1 MRCFMYEYEKVTNL
15 EKLYLLTKIHKRLY
29 DVPGRRVISNCGTPT
44 ENVSELIMQE
54 GWSYIKDAED
64 CLKKIQ
70 NMGKISQNSIL
81 VTADVAGL
89 YPNIPHN
96 TGLKALKDKLDCRQ
110 NEKIPTGMPVKMAKF
125 FLTNTYFE
133 FGQKVFHQISETAI
147 GTKVAPP
154 YACIF
159 MDTFETNFRKTHEL
173 QPFVWFRYIDDVFF
187 IWSHGKEEFENF
199 IKE

>member
-70 NMGKISQNSIL
+70 NMGKIPQDSIL

-110 NEKIPTGMPVKMAKF
+110 NEKIPTGIPVKMAKF

-173 QPFVWFRYIDDVFF
+173 QPFV
-187 IWSHGKEEFENF
+187 
-199 IKE
+199 